1 MWFKLNFFT
10 YKFSYNKRVL
20 YAKYLDLIIL
30 NISNKKGFY
39 FKIRT
44 SYLVFSINNTPRG
57 SRIPVSSVKGR
68 CPRPLDDGGMSLY
81 CYNNLFL

>member
-1 MWFKLNFFT
+1 MSFKLNHFA
-10 YKFSYNKRVL
+10 YKSSYNKRAL
-20 YAKYLDLIIL
+20 YVKYLLDLIIL
-30 NISNKKGFY
+30 KIFNKKGSF
-39 FKIRT
+39 FKRRT

-81 CYNNLFL
+81 L